1 MNPFNERM
9 SDHSTWPVI
18 LTMYNIPT
26 WLCQKRKYLFLTV
39 LISGPRQPGI
49 DIDVFLEP
57 VMLEFER
64 LWKFGEPMYDAFR
77 HEDFTLRAILY
88 VTINDHPVLFALYG
102 QIKGKTG
109 CLVYLDDTKWVWL
122 DGSKE
127 VVYIRNRRFLKKGHK
142 YRNKL
147 YLRFYGDIPEDDPP
161 PERCHNG
168 QHVFKM
174 VKTIKIVY
182 GKKNLDETIRDRSIP
197 PIEGVPFKK
206 QSIFF

>member
-9 SDHSTWPVI
+9 SDHSTWLVI

-88 VTINDHPVLFALYG
+88 VTINDHLVLFALYG